1 MIITIDTQ
9 LLLVPVA
16 NRIIPAASRF
26 VPADSGK
33 IAHLYI
39 RYYQF
44 FFVANL
50 IHLMQFDKLNSD
62 PIHYFWHLL
71 IFFIFLQ

>member
-9 LLLVPVA
+9 LLLSVA
-16 NRIIPAASRF
+16 PRILPAENRF
-26 VPADSGK
+26 VPADPGK

-39 RYYQF
+39 WYYQI

-50 IHLMQFDKLNSD
+50 THLMQFDKLNSD